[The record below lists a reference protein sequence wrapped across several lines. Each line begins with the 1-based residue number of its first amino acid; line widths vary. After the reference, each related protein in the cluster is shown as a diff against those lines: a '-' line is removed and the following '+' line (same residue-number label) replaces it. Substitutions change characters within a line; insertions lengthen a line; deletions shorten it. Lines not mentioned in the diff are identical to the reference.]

1 MTAIFPQILFAHAQH
16 KLPPDLTEQRAAAL
30 LIAALCAPEKI
41 VKHLANLLDAT
52 CPPEQP
58 IAQIILSAADWLV
71 DQTGPYGDLPFA
83 APFIPDLRGYLAGS
97 GLAPNIC
104 GALDFTYATTKGRA
118 KLNDDFYADPD
129 DLRAAIAIVLHLLH

>member
-1 MTAIFPQILFAHAQH
+1 MSVIFFQTQFACAAPQR
-16 KLPPDLTEQRAAAL
+16 LPLDLIEQRAAAL
-30 LIAALCAPEKI
+30 LIVALCAPEKI
-41 VKHLANLLDAT
+41 VKDLAILTDAT

-83 APFIPDLRGYLAGS
+83 APYIPNLRAYLAKS

-104 GALDFTYATTKGRA
+104 AALDFAYATTKNRVEPIDG
-118 KLNDDFYADPD
+118 FYSDPN
-129 DLRAAIAIVLHLLH
+129 DLRAAIVLNLLH